1 VTVGGSGS
9 AGALLTVAVRGAGW
23 NMVVLSVGS
32 SVRFVKSPCGLLVPS
47 LSLLAFFLFRRSVC
61 F

>member
-9 AGALLTVAVRGAGW
+9 AGALISTKGW
-23 NMVVLSVGS
+23 NMVVLSEGS

-47 LSLLAFFLFRRSVC
+47 LSLLAFVFMQAFGM